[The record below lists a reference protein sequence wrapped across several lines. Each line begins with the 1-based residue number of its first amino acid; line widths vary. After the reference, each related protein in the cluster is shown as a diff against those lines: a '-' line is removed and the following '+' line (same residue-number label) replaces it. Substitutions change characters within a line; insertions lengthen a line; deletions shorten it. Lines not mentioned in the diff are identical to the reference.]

1 MNGPRMLT
9 CPVLTVLLAG
19 CGQQNPALDIDPQL
33 GIDCFESHRASLP
46 PGSQYEG
53 IVALSDRRL
62 SIKVMNG
69 IDLVTLDCPVKQ

>member
-1 MNGPRMLT
+1 MHVPFRLT
-9 CPVLTVLLAG
+9 YTVLAAVLAG
-19 CGQQNPALDIDPQL
+19 CGQQNPALDVDPKL

-53 IVALSDRRL
+53 IVAKADDRL

-69 IDLVTLDCPVKQ
+69 VELVTLECTAVQ